1 MTGPISRWPIS
12 KPAYLQ
18 QRIDARIAD
27 RASTSFCAA
36 MRTELPESL
45 SRDLVP
51 MMGECGSVSFSQ
63 RIAAPQEQVILG
75 ADL

>member
-1 MTGPISRWPIS
+1 
-12 KPAYLQ
+12 
-18 QRIDARIAD
+18 
-27 RASTSFCAA
+27 